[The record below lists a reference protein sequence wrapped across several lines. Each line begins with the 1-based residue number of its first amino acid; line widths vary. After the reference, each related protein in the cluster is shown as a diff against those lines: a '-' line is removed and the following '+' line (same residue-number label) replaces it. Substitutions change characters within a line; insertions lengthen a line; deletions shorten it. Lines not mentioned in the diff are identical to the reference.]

1 MNIEF
6 RCCFRGR
13 CAIIETYDNNQLRRN
28 GHQGLNLL
36 TVIGIAVALAMDAF
50 AVAIAVGCR
59 IPNLTFRHYF
69 RLSFHFGLFQALMP
83 LLGWYLGTKV
93 EYLIVNIDHWIAF
106 GLLLV
111 IGIKMIQ
118 ESFSHKE
125 GLNVALKD
133 PTRKWSLM
141 LLSIA
146 TSIDA
151 FAVGLSIAFLKVD
164 IVAPSIIIGI
174 VALVFTVVGMICGKR
189 LGGYLGRK
197 AELVGGL
204 ILIVIGIKILI
215 SHYFA
220 NVDTN
225 SLTDV
230 TLWHLI
236 A

>member
-1 MNIEF
+1 
-6 RCCFRGR
+6 
-13 CAIIETYDNNQLRRN
+13 
-28 GHQGLNLL
+28 
-36 TVIGIAVALAMDAF
+36 MDAF

-83 LLGWYLGTKV
+83 LIGWYLGTKV

-111 IGIKMIQ
+111 IGVKMVQ

-125 GLNVALKD
+125 ELNVALKD

-164 IVAPSIIIGI
+164 IIAPIIVIGL
-174 VALVFTVVGMICGKR
+174 VALAFTIVGMICGKR

-197 AELVGGL
+197 AELVGGV
-204 ILIVIGIKILI
+204 ILIAIGIKILI

-225 SLTDV
+225 SLAGV

-236 A
+236 S

>member
-1 MNIEF
+1 
-6 RCCFRGR
+6 
-13 CAIIETYDNNQLRRN
+13 
-28 GHQGLNLL
+28 
-36 TVIGIAVALAMDAF
+36 MDAF

>member
-1 MNIEF
+1 
-6 RCCFRGR
+6 
-13 CAIIETYDNNQLRRN
+13 
-28 GHQGLNLL
+28 
-36 TVIGIAVALAMDAF
+36 MDAF

-164 IVAPSIIIGI
+164 IIAPIIVIGL
-174 VALVFTVVGMICGKR
+174 VALAFTIVGMICGKR

-215 SHYFA
+215 SHYLV

-225 SLTDV
+225 SLTGV
-230 TLWHLI
+230 TLWRLI